1 MASANSGRRPGD
13 VDSPLS
19 SATESAQQGVTSH
32 PVDDIS
38 VTPGTMTPAS
48 GLSQNGSPTSEDS
61 SRYSPL
67 SQPYGERP
75 LARTSAGAAVQ
86 QSISNLPSPPP
97 FTPEH
102 TSGFSMASPETVQQ
116 QPAGTAAAA
125 AAVSPVPFSPDGGM
139 SAAASC
145 GSSGPAAGADTP
157 GVSSGWGFGSSTK
170 PSASEGFAFARHP
183 AAATDGGSPDVQ
195 PFAGNVAPGANAPA
209 ASADPSPLLLQ
220 AARNMAASHEADTAS
235 ERSSVSGASRS
246 SSMRDS
252 YHGPHGSPAM
262 LLRKAKAMID
272 RQVAVGGTARLSRGS
287 KGSRHSNALQTPA
300 DKGIPAATTPQNTPL
315 DVEAEHCGDQQ
326 PLPTSP
332 VIVAPVI
339 AVGSPISSTPAS
351 VSFAGR
357 GSPAAAAA
365 AAAAATTLGAAERVT
380 TPVQLASPADSH
392 TSVVSI
398 GSVCT
403 PASVLTAA
411 NVSARR
417 LDFTEAA
424 GEMEA
429 AAGSTAA
436 TPAASPQRPQQ
447 QQQQGICS
455 PGLTN
460 DLLPASPLPIEELEA
475 KMLSSEVKKFF
486 AKEMPD
492 IYVGDDGEINFDSI
506 KFADNID
513 GAAVVE
519 AFSLPD
525 AEAAAAAAA
534 PKRRGL
540 LGKSGSTLLW
550 LLAGVALVATSF
562 VAVEML
568 PQTLAPPGCFCTE
581 NNLEA
586 CLKADQALNRELSNQ
601 PTGWRLA
608 AKQAGWYL
616 QDAADVLL
624 RRRLPRGVTAE
635 DFSRVWISSLSEEQ
649 WRSVP
654 VEKAAALFAAVP
666 QHLWPQA
673 IVDKLQSPEGA
684 AALLKQRQQAPPED
698 LVAASGAEAAAA
710 ADPAASATEDAAPA
724 DTTAAAT
731 DLPAAASPADQQ
743 PPAAQQAEGVPAAEE
758 AVTPEPVVL
767 QEPAIAEEQQPTATE
782 QAAEPEPAPAQA
794 QAAAEPAQDSA
805 EPEQPVVVAETAP
818 EQAAVPEATEASDTA
833 AVEPAAVAD
842 EPVQQEAVAEP
853 AVEQAVTEPE
863 ASECAPAATT
873 QQDQQQQ
880 QAEAVV
886 EAAPEEL
893 QQQQQKEEEVVEPAA
908 PAAVAEPEAA
918 TLADTAADSQDAAAT
933 TDSDLQAPAAL
944 QKEEQPQELVSDAA
958 VSTTEQQQKVQDAA
972 PAVDAAAAEPVAR
985 ATALQTATGA
995 ILAFISA
1002 CAAMFFLPA
1011 IKGWLLGSQQEPEE
1025 EEQQDEAAGDEAAA
1039 EEEAAAAAAEEAE
1052 AAAAAAATAAEQED
1066 PHAGLLSDEE
1076 EVPHR
1081 RRRSAAAAAKSPM
1094 QALLGGVGDV
1104 AGMAAT
1110 ILTPKGKP
1118 PLPPAAAAAAEAG
1131 AGPSAAA
1138 AAAAGGRT
1146 PRAARS
1152 AGAAA
1157 AATGGRRTT
1166 RSASG
1171 AAGAAAAGAES
1182 DGEEVASAGR
1192 SRRAAAATPR
1202 GRRASVLP
1210 AVLEDVQG
1218 AAEDPE
1224 AGLLSDEEA
1233 AAPAAARGRGRRQS
1247 APAAGAAAAAA
1258 PAASGGRRR
1267 SAAAAAAAAASGGS
1281 EQPAVSGRA
1290 TRRSSRLE

>member
-1 MASANSGRRPGD
+1 MASANSGRRPED
-13 VDSPLS
+13 VNSPLS
-19 SATESAQQGVTSH
+19 SATESAQQGLTSH

-145 GSSGPAAGADTP
+145 GSSRPAAGADTP

-380 TPVQLASPADSH
+380 THVQQLASPADSH

-447 QQQQGICS
+447 QQQQGIYS

-492 IYVGDDGEINFDSI
+492 IDVGDDGEINFDSI

-673 IVDKLQSPEGA
+673 IVDKLQSPE
-684 AALLKQRQQAPPED
+684 
-698 LVAASGAEAAAA
+698 
-710 ADPAASATEDAAPA
+710 
-724 DTTAAAT
+724 
-731 DLPAAASPADQQ
+731 
-743 PPAAQQAEGVPAAEE
+743 
-758 AVTPEPVVL
+758 
-767 QEPAIAEEQQPTATE
+767 
-782 QAAEPEPAPAQA
+782 
-794 QAAAEPAQDSA
+794 
-805 EPEQPVVVAETAP
+805 
-818 EQAAVPEATEASDTA
+818 
-833 AVEPAAVAD
+833 
-842 EPVQQEAVAEP
+842 
-853 AVEQAVTEPE
+853 
-863 ASECAPAATT
+863 
-873 QQDQQQQ
+873 
-880 QAEAVV
+880 
-886 EAAPEEL
+886 
-893 QQQQQKEEEVVEPAA
+893 
-908 PAAVAEPEAA
+908 
-918 TLADTAADSQDAAAT
+918 
-933 TDSDLQAPAAL
+933 
-944 QKEEQPQELVSDAA
+944 
-958 VSTTEQQQKVQDAA
+958 
-972 PAVDAAAAEPVAR
+972 VAR

-1076 EVPHR
+1076 EVPRR

-1138 AAAAGGRT
+1138 AAAGGRT

-1182 DGEEVASAGR
+1182 DGEEVAQPASAGR

-1247 APAAGAAAAAA
+1247 APAAGAAAA

>member
-13 VDSPLS
+13 VNSPLS

-125 AAVSPVPFSPDGGM
+125 AAVSPVPFSPNGGM

-195 PFAGNVAPGANAPA
+195 PFAGSVAPGANAPA

-220 AARNMAASHEADTAS
+220 AARNMAASYEADTAS
-235 ERSSVSGASRS
+235 ERSSVSSASRS

-332 VIVAPVI
+332 IIVAPVI

-365 AAAAATTLGAAERVT
+365 AAAATTPGAADRVT

-417 LDFTEAA
+417 LDFTAAEAA

-447 QQQQGICS
+447 QQQQGIYN

-492 IYVGDDGEINFDSI
+492 IDVGEDCEINFDSI

-525 AEAAAAAAA
+525 AEAATAAAT

-540 LGKSGSTLLW
+540 LGKCGSTLLW

-562 VAVEML
+562 VVVEML

-586 CLKADQALNRELSNQ
+586 CLKADQALNRELSSQ

-673 IVDKLQSPEGA
+673 IVEKLQ
-684 AALLKQRQQAPPED
+684 
-698 LVAASGAEAAAA
+698 
-710 ADPAASATEDAAPA
+710 
-724 DTTAAAT
+724 
-731 DLPAAASPADQQ
+731 
-743 PPAAQQAEGVPAAEE
+743 
-758 AVTPEPVVL
+758 
-767 QEPAIAEEQQPTATE
+767 
-782 QAAEPEPAPAQA
+782 
-794 QAAAEPAQDSA
+794 
-805 EPEQPVVVAETAP
+805 
-818 EQAAVPEATEASDTA
+818 
-833 AVEPAAVAD
+833 
-842 EPVQQEAVAEP
+842 
-853 AVEQAVTEPE
+853 
-863 ASECAPAATT
+863 
-873 QQDQQQQ
+873 
-880 QAEAVV
+880 
-886 EAAPEEL
+886 
-893 QQQQQKEEEVVEPAA
+893 
-908 PAAVAEPEAA
+908 
-918 TLADTAADSQDAAAT
+918 
-933 TDSDLQAPAAL
+933 
-944 QKEEQPQELVSDAA
+944 
-958 VSTTEQQQKVQDAA
+958 
-972 PAVDAAAAEPVAR
+972 VAR

-1039 EEEAAAAAAEEAE
+1039 EEEAAAAAEEAE
-1052 AAAAAAATAAEQED
+1052 AAAAAAAAAAEQED

-1076 EVPHR
+1076 EVPRR

-1118 PLPPAAAAAAEAG
+1118 PLPPAAAAEAG
-1131 AGPSAAA
+1131 AGPSTAAA

-1157 AATGGRRTT
+1157 AAATGGRRAT
-1166 RSASG
+1166 RSVSG

-1182 DGEEVASAGR
+1182 DGEEVAQPASAGR

-1258 PAASGGRRR
+1258 AAPAASGGRRR
-1267 SAAAAAAAAASGGS
+1267 SAAAAGAAAAASGGS
-1281 EQPAVSGRA
+1281 EQPAVSARA